1 MVNKPRTTLKD
12 LIGIEDVK
20 LGFFQEAQA
29 KMEELKA
36 SNRKL
41 EEKRQEVEAILD
53 AIVDVLIVL
62 SDDLRILSVNNVYH
76 QHFADPAPEGKYCHQ
91 VFHRQDQPC
100 TQCPVLSSLNK
111 RTVCRGQG
119 IKPARDMNRSFDLV
133 ASPMSQGVGEPNK
146 VLLFMRDVTR
156 EKEYQVQFMQAE
168 KMATVGVLA
177 AGVAHEINNPLTS
190 ILGFSDGLKRRLPRL
205 ESRVDPEVLEDMR
218 EYIQTIRE
226 EGQRC
231 QEIVQNLLTFS
242 RPKNSP
248 FGPVDLHRL
257 VTDCLKIIHY
267 RLKKCPQVNVG
278 LDSNSVQ
285 PTIYGDE
292 AQLKQVV
299 LNLLTN
305 ALDALSGSGRVH
317 ITIDQEGE
325 DMVSLE
331 VEDTGPGI
339 DPKYLEKV
347 FDPFFTTKPVG
358 EGTGIG
364 LSTCYNIVQAHSGR
378 IYVCSEPGKGSSFR
392 ILLPREA
399 VGNQNAAVSIIPR
412 NEYE

>member
-1 MVNKPRTTLKD
+1 
-12 LIGIEDVK
+12 
-20 LGFFQEAQA
+20 
-29 KMEELKA
+29 
-36 SNRKL
+36 
-41 EEKRQEVEAILD
+41 
-53 AIVDVLIVL
+53 
-62 SDDLRILSVNNVYH
+62 
-76 QHFADPAPEGKYCHQ
+76 
-91 VFHRQDQPC
+91 
-100 TQCPVLSSLNK
+100 
-111 RTVCRGQG
+111 
-119 IKPARDMNRSFDLV
+119 MNRSFDLV

>member
-1 MVNKPRTTLKD
+1 VNRTQTTIKD
-12 LIGIEDVK
+12 LIGIEDIK

-76 QHFADPAPEGKYCHQ
+76 QLFADSQPEGKFCHQ

-100 TQCPVLSSLNK
+100 VQCPVLTALQK
-111 RTVCRGQG
+111 RSVCRGQG
-119 IKPARDMNRSFDLV
+119 IKQARDMNRSFDLV
-133 ASPMSQGVGEPNK
+133 ASPMSQGRGEPSK

-190 ILGFSDGLKRRLPRL
+190 ILGFTDGLKRRLPRL
-205 ESRVDPEVLEDMR
+205 EDKVETEVLEDMR
-218 EYIQTIRE
+218 EYVQTIRQ

-248 FGPVDLHRL
+248 FGQVNLRRL

-267 RLKKCPQVNVG
+267 RLKKCPQVNVQ
-278 LDSNSVQ
+278 LNMDSDLPFVH
-285 PTIYGDE
+285 GDE

-305 ALDALSGSGRVH
+305 ALDALSGQGVLRILVKREPDS
-317 ITIDQEGE
+317 
-325 DMVSLE
+325 MVSLE
-331 VEDTGPGI
+331 VEDSGPGI
-339 DPKYLEKV
+339 SSEYLERV

-378 IYVCSEPGKGSSFR
+378 IYVCSEPEKGSSFR
-392 ILLPREA
+392 IL
-399 VGNQNAAVSIIPR
+399 IPMP
-412 NEYE
+412 E

>member
-1 MVNKPRTTLKD
+1 MVNRTQTTIKD
-12 LIGIEDVK
+12 LIGIEDIK

-76 QHFADPAPEGKYCHQ
+76 QLFADSQPEGKFCHQ

-100 TQCPVLSSLNK
+100 VQCPVMTALQK
-111 RTVCRGQG
+111 RSVCRGQG
-119 IKPARDMNRSFDLV
+119 IKQARDMNRSFDLV
-133 ASPMSQGVGEPNK
+133 ASPMSQGRGEPSK

-156 EKEYQVQFMQAE
+156 EKEYQLQFMQAE

-190 ILGFSDGLKRRLPRL
+190 ILGFTDGLKRRLPRL
-205 ESRVDPEVLEDMR
+205 EDKVETEVLEDMR
-218 EYIQTIRE
+218 EYVQTIRQ

-248 FGPVDLHRL
+248 FGQVNLRRL

-267 RLKKCPQVNVG
+267 RLKKCPQV
-278 LDSNSVQ
+278 SVQ
-285 PTIYGDE
+285 LNMDSDLPFVHGDE

-305 ALDALSGSGRVH
+305 ALDALSGQGVLRILVKREPDSM
-317 ITIDQEGE
+317 I
-325 DMVSLE
+325 SLE
-331 VEDTGPGI
+331 VEDSGPGI
-339 DPKYLEKV
+339 SPEYLERV

-378 IYVCSEPGKGSSFR
+378 IYVCSEPEKGSSFR
-392 ILLPREA
+392 IL
-399 VGNQNAAVSIIPR
+399 IPMP
-412 NEYE
+412 E

>member
-1 MVNKPRTTLKD
+1 MNRTQTTIKD
-12 LIGIEDVK
+12 LIGIEDIK

-76 QHFADPAPEGKYCHQ
+76 QLFADSQPEGKFCHQ

-100 TQCPVLSSLNK
+100 VQCPVMTALQK
-111 RTVCRGQG
+111 RSVCRGQG
-119 IKPARDMNRSFDLV
+119 IKQARDMNRSFDLV
-133 ASPMSQGVGEPNK
+133 ASPMSQGRGEPSK

-156 EKEYQVQFMQAE
+156 EKEYQLQFMQAE

-190 ILGFSDGLKRRLPRL
+190 ILGFTDGLKRRLPRL
-205 ESRVDPEVLEDMR
+205 EDKVETEVLEDMR
-218 EYIQTIRE
+218 EYVQTIRQ

-248 FGPVDLHRL
+248 FGQVNLRRL

-267 RLKKCPQVNVG
+267 RLKKCPQV
-278 LDSNSVQ
+278 SVQ
-285 PTIYGDE
+285 LNMDSDLPFVHGDE

-305 ALDALSGSGRVH
+305 ALDALSGQGVLRILVKREPDSM
-317 ITIDQEGE
+317 I
-325 DMVSLE
+325 SLE
-331 VEDTGPGI
+331 VEDSGPGI
-339 DPKYLEKV
+339 SPEYLERV

-378 IYVCSEPGKGSSFR
+378 IYVCSEPEKGSSFR
-392 ILLPREA
+392 IL
-399 VGNQNAAVSIIPR
+399 IPMP
-412 NEYE
+412 E

>member
-1 MVNKPRTTLKD
+1 MVNRTQTTIKD
-12 LIGIEDVK
+12 LIGIEDIK

-76 QHFADPAPEGKYCHQ
+76 QLFADSQPEGKFCHQ
-91 VFHRQDQPC
+91 VFHLQDQPC
-100 TQCPVLSSLNK
+100 VQCPVLTALQK
-111 RTVCRGQG
+111 RSVSRGQG
-119 IKPARDMNRSFDLV
+119 IKQARDMNRSFDLV
-133 ASPMSQGVGEPNK
+133 ASPMSQGRGEPSK

-156 EKEYQVQFMQAE
+156 EKEYQLQFMQAE

-190 ILGFSDGLKRRLPRL
+190 ILGFTDGLKRRLPRL
-205 ESRVDPEVLEDMR
+205 EDKVESEILEDMR
-218 EYIQTIRE
+218 EYVQTIRQ

-242 RPKNSP
+242 RPRNSP
-248 FGPVDLHRL
+248 FGQVNLRRL

-267 RLKKCPQVNVG
+267 RLKKCPQV
-278 LDSNSVQ
+278 SVQ
-285 PTIYGDE
+285 LNMDSDLPFVHGDE

-305 ALDALSGSGRVH
+305 ALDALSGQGVLRILVKREPDN
-317 ITIDQEGE
+317 TI
-325 DMVSLE
+325 SLE

-339 DPKYLEKV
+339 PTEYLERV

-378 IYVCSEPGKGSSFR
+378 IYVCSEPEKGSSFR
-392 ILLPREA
+392 ILIPLPE
-399 VGNQNAAVSIIPR
+399 
-412 NEYE
+412 

>member
-1 MVNKPRTTLKD
+1 MVSKPRTTLRD
-12 LIGIEDVK
+12 IIGIEDVK

-41 EEKRQEVEAILD
+41 NEKRQEVEAILD

-76 QHFADPAPEGKYCHQ
+76 QLFADPAPEGKYCHQ
-91 VFHRQDQPC
+91 VFHRLNQPC
-100 TQCPVLSSLNK
+100 AQCPVLDALSRK
-111 RTVCRGQG
+111 GVCRGQG
-119 IKPARDMNRSFDLV
+119 IKPAQDMNRSFDLV
-133 ASPMSQGVGEPNK
+133 ASPMSQGVGEPSK

-156 EKEYQVQFMQAE
+156 EKEYQVQFLQAE

-190 ILGFSDGLKRRLPRL
+190 ILGFSDGLKRRMPRL
-205 ESRVDPEVLEDMR
+205 ESRVDADILKDMN

-242 RPKNSP
+242 RPHNSP
-248 FGPVDLHRL
+248 FNPVDLRRL

-267 RLKKCPQVNVG
+267 RLKKNPWVDVQVDM
-278 LDSNSVQ
+278 DSNLPS
-285 PTIYGDE
+285 IHGDE

-305 ALDALSGSGRVH
+305 GLDALSGQGVLRIGVH
-317 ITIDQEGE
+317 TEGE
-325 DMVSLE
+325 DLVSLE

-339 DPKYLEKV
+339 RPEYLEKV

-364 LSTCYNIVQAHSGR
+364 LSTCYNIVQAHAGR
-378 IYVCSEPGKGSSFR
+378 IYVCSEPDKGSSFR
-392 ILLPREA
+392 ILLPLGTERE
-399 VGNQNAAVSIIPR
+399 QR
-412 NEYE
+412 

>member
-1 MVNKPRTTLKD
+1 MNKPQTTLKD

-76 QHFADPAPEGKYCHQ
+76 QLFDDPAPEGKFCHQ
-91 VFHRQDQPC
+91 VFHRQDQAC
-100 TQCPVLSSLNK
+100 AQCPVLSALQK

-119 IKPARDMNRSFDLV
+119 VIPDRNMNRSFDLV
-133 ASPMSQGVGEPNK
+133 ASPMSQGRSEPK
-146 VLLFMRDVTR
+146 RVLLFMRDVTR
-156 EKEYQVQFMQAE
+156 EKEYQLQFMQAE

-205 ESRVDPEVLEDMR
+205 EAKVDSETLADMR
-218 EYIQTIRE
+218 EYVQTIRQ

-242 RPKNSP
+242 RPRNSP
-248 FGPVDLHRL
+248 FGRVNLRRL
-257 VTDCLKIIHY
+257 VIDCLKIIHY
-267 RLKKCPQVNVG
+267 RLKKCPQVNVQLDIDSG
-278 LDSNSVQ
+278 L
-285 PTIYGDE
+285 PFLHGDE

-305 ALDALSGSGRVH
+305 ALDALSGQGKLAIRVKK
-317 ITIDQEGE
+317 EPE
-325 DMVSLE
+325 SMVSLE
-331 VEDTGPGI
+331 VEDAGPGI
-339 DPKYLEKV
+339 SPEYLERV

-378 IYVCSEPGKGSSFR
+378 IYVCSEPDRGSSFR
-392 ILLPREA
+392 ILLPLE
-399 VGNQNAAVSIIPR
+399 GTK
-412 NEYE
+412 

>member
-29 KMEELKA
+29 KMEELKD

-76 QHFADPAPEGKYCHQ
+76 QLFSDPDPEGKFCHQ
-91 VFHRQDQPC
+91 VFHRHDQPC
-100 TQCPVLSSLNK
+100 AQCPVLSSLQK
-111 RTVCRGQG
+111 RAVCRGQG
-119 IKPARDMNRSFDLV
+119 IKSARDMNRSFDLV
-133 ASPMSQGVGEPNK
+133 ASPMSQGVGEPSK

-190 ILGFSDGLKRRLPRL
+190 ILGFSDGLRRRLPGL
-205 ESRVDPEVLEDMR
+205 ESKVDPETLEDMH
-218 EYIQTIRE
+218 EYVQTIRQ
-226 EGQRC
+226 EGERC

-248 FGPVDLHRL
+248 FGQVDLHRL
-257 VTDCLKIIHY
+257 VVDCLKIIHY
-267 RLKKCPQVNVG
+267 RLKKCPLVNVQMDI
-278 LDSNSVQ
+278 DSQVPFIQ
-285 PTIYGDE
+285 GDE

-305 ALDALSGSGRVH
+305 ALDALSGQGILRIR
-317 ITIDQEGE
+317 ITKEPE
-325 DMVSLE
+325 SMVSLE

-339 DPKYLEKV
+339 SSEYQERV

-378 IYVCSEPGKGSSFR
+378 IYVCSEPELGTSFR
-392 ILLPREA
+392 ILLPLPKA
-399 VGNQNAAVSIIPR
+399 
-412 NEYE
+412 

>member
-1 MVNKPRTTLKD
+1 MNRTQTTIKD
-12 LIGIEDVK
+12 LIGIEDIK

-76 QHFADPAPEGKYCHQ
+76 QLFADSQPEGKFCHQ

-100 TQCPVLSSLNK
+100 VQCPVMTALQK
-111 RTVCRGQG
+111 RSVCRGQG
-119 IKPARDMNRSFDLV
+119 IKQARDMNRSFDLV
-133 ASPMSQGVGEPNK
+133 ASPMSQGRGEPSK

-156 EKEYQVQFMQAE
+156 EKEYQLQFMQAE

-190 ILGFSDGLKRRLPRL
+190 ILGFTDGLKRRLPRL
-205 ESRVDPEVLEDMR
+205 EDKVETEVLEDMR
-218 EYIQTIRE
+218 EYVQTIRQ

-248 FGPVDLHRL
+248 FGQVNLRRL

-267 RLKKCPQVNVG
+267 RLKKCPQV
-278 LDSNSVQ
+278 SVQ
-285 PTIYGDE
+285 LNMDSDLPFVHGDE

-305 ALDALSGSGRVH
+305 ALDALSGQGVLRILVKREPDS
-317 ITIDQEGE
+317 
-325 DMVSLE
+325 MVSLE
-331 VEDTGPGI
+331 VEDSGPGI
-339 DPKYLEKV
+339 SPEYLERV

-378 IYVCSEPGKGSSFR
+378 IYVCSEPEKGSSFR
-392 ILLPREA
+392 IL
-399 VGNQNAAVSIIPR
+399 IPMP
-412 NEYE
+412 E

>member
-1 MVNKPRTTLKD
+1 MNRTQTTIKD
-12 LIGIEDVK
+12 LIGIEDIK

-76 QHFADPAPEGKYCHQ
+76 QLFADSQPEGKFCHQ

-100 TQCPVLSSLNK
+100 VQCPVMTALQK
-111 RTVCRGQG
+111 RSVCRGQG
-119 IKPARDMNRSFDLV
+119 IKQARDMNRSFDLV
-133 ASPMSQGVGEPNK
+133 ASPMSQGRGEPSK

-156 EKEYQVQFMQAE
+156 EKEYQLQFMQAE

-190 ILGFSDGLKRRLPRL
+190 ILGFTDGLKRRLPRL
-205 ESRVDPEVLEDMR
+205 EDKVETEVLEDMR
-218 EYIQTIRE
+218 EYVQTIRQ

-242 RPKNSP
+242 RPRNSP
-248 FGPVDLHRL
+248 FGQVNLRRL

-267 RLKKCPQVNVG
+267 RLKKCPQVNVQ
-278 LDSNSVQ
+278 LNMDSDLPFVH
-285 PTIYGDE
+285 GDE

-305 ALDALSGSGRVH
+305 ALDALSGQGVLRILVKREPDS
-317 ITIDQEGE
+317 
-325 DMVSLE
+325 MVSLE
-331 VEDTGPGI
+331 VEDSGPGI
-339 DPKYLEKV
+339 SPEYLERV

-378 IYVCSEPGKGSSFR
+378 IYVCSEPEKGSSFR
-392 ILLPREA
+392 IL
-399 VGNQNAAVSIIPR
+399 IPMP
-412 NEYE
+412 E

>member
-1 MVNKPRTTLKD
+1 VNRTQTTIKD
-12 LIGIEDVK
+12 LIGIEDIK

-76 QHFADPAPEGKYCHQ
+76 QLFADSQPEGKFCHQ

-100 TQCPVLSSLNK
+100 VQCPVMTALQK
-111 RTVCRGQG
+111 RSVCRGQG
-119 IKPARDMNRSFDLV
+119 IKQARDMNRSFDLV
-133 ASPMSQGVGEPNK
+133 ASPMSQGRGEPSK

-156 EKEYQVQFMQAE
+156 EKEYQLQFMQAE

-190 ILGFSDGLKRRLPRL
+190 ILGFTDGLKRRLPRL
-205 ESRVDPEVLEDMR
+205 EDKVETEVLEDMR
-218 EYIQTIRE
+218 EYVQTIRQ

-242 RPKNSP
+242 RPRNSP
-248 FGPVDLHRL
+248 FGQVNLRRL
-257 VTDCLKIIHY
+257 VIDCLKIIHY
-267 RLKKCPQVNVG
+267 RLKKCPQV
-278 LDSNSVQ
+278 SVQ
-285 PTIYGDE
+285 LNMDSDLPFVHGDE

-305 ALDALSGSGRVH
+305 ALDALSGQGVLRILVKREPDS
-317 ITIDQEGE
+317 
-325 DMVSLE
+325 MVSLE
-331 VEDTGPGI
+331 VEDSGPGI
-339 DPKYLEKV
+339 SPEYLERV

-378 IYVCSEPGKGSSFR
+378 IYVCSEPEKGSSFR
-392 ILLPREA
+392 ILIPLPE
-399 VGNQNAAVSIIPR
+399 
-412 NEYE
+412 E

>member
-1 MVNKPRTTLKD
+1 MVNRPRTTIKD

-36 SNRKL
+36 SNRMLK
-41 EEKRQEVEAILD
+41 EKRQEVEAILD

-76 QHFADPAPEGKYCHQ
+76 QLFADSQPEGKFCHQ
-91 VFHRQDQPC
+91 VFHRQDQAC
-100 TQCPVLSSLNK
+100 AQCPVLSALQE

-133 ASPMSQGVGEPNK
+133 ASPMSQGKSEPSQ

-205 ESRVDPEVLEDMR
+205 ENKVEPEILEDMR
-218 EYIQTIRE
+218 EYVQTIRQ

-242 RPKNSP
+242 RPRNSP
-248 FGPVDLHRL
+248 FGKVNLRRL
-257 VTDCLKIIHY
+257 ITDCLKIIHY
-267 RLKKCPQVNVG
+267 RLKKCPQVNVQLN
-278 LDSNSVQ
+278 LDSELPFVH
-285 PTIYGDE
+285 GDE

-305 ALDALSGSGRVH
+305 ALDALSGQGVL
-317 ITIDQEGE
+317 TILVQAEPDN
-325 DMVSLE
+325 MVSLE
-331 VEDTGPGI
+331 VEDSGPGI
-339 DPKYLEKV
+339 PPDYLERV

-378 IYVCSEPGKGSSFR
+378 IYVCSEPEKGSSFR
-392 ILLPREA
+392 ILLPLPE
-399 VGNQNAAVSIIPR
+399 
-412 NEYE
+412 E